1 MHTVA
6 RSSDPILP
14 GLVAPAHRWKV
25 LATGFIANASFA
37 AAFAGIPMTAILMR
51 ADYGLDNRGLGMVL
65 GLLGLG
71 AAVSELPWGW
81 LTDRWGDRRVLLC
94 GLSATALSL
103 LLMAWL
109 AAPHAGPPSHPYWLW
124 SGMLAVGLF
133 GGSVNGASGRAVM
146 AWFGPG
152 ERGLAMS
159 IRQTAVPAGGAVGA
173 LTLPAMAA
181 GPGFAWV
188 YASLALLCGG
198 SALLTWRWLVEPPSA
213 MSADNEQ
220 RAASTSAPLRDW
232 SVWRVALAIGI
243 LCLPQFA
250 VLTFASIFLH
260 DVGAVGL
267 VIISIS
273 MALVQVGAAVTRIW
287 SGRWTD
293 RHGNR
298 RYYLRLCSML
308 SVLMFSLL
316 ALLTAIATLLLPG
329 LAFMTPMLVML
340 VVAGGIIVSAW
351 HGVAYAE
358 LATMAGPRHVGT
370 VLGLGNTCVFAIFFL
385 TAQMIPLLAR
395 HSWSLV
401 WLVAAAAAL
410 LAWRLFI
417 RPSAISD

>member
-6 RSSDPILP
+6 TSSDPILP
-14 GLVAPAHRWKV
+14 SLAAPPHRWKV
-25 LATGFIANASFA
+25 LTTGFIANASFA
-37 AAFAGIPMTAILMR
+37 AAFAGIPMTGILMR
-51 ADYGLDNRGLGMVL
+51 ADYRLDNGDLGMVL

-109 AAPHAGPPSHPYWLW
+109 AVPHAGQVPPPWWLW

-159 IRQTAVPAGGAVGA
+159 IRQTAVPAGGAIGA
-173 LTLPAMAA
+173 LALPALAA
-181 GPGFAWV
+181 GPGFGWV
-188 YASLALLCGG
+188 YGLLALFCGG
-198 SALLTWRWLVEPPSA
+198 SALLTWRWLYEP
-213 MSADNEQ
+213 
-220 RAASTSAPLRDW
+220 ASTGSGASGQHAADGATPLRDW
-232 SVWRVALAIGI
+232 AVWRVALAIGI

-267 VIISIS
+267 IAISVS
-273 MALVQVGAAVTRIW
+273 MALVQIGAAATRIW

-308 SVLMFSLL
+308 SVLMFVVL
-316 ALLTAIATLLLPG
+316 ALLTAVATPVVPDLS
-329 LAFMTPMLVML
+329 FMRPVLVIL
-340 VVAGGIIVSAW
+340 VVAAGVIVSAW

-358 LATMAGPRHVGT
+358 LATMAGPRYVGT
-370 VLGLGNTCVFAIFFL
+370 VLGLGNTCVFVIFFL
-385 TAQMIPLLAR
+385 TAQMIPFLAR
-395 HSWSLV
+395 HAWSLV
-401 WLVAAAAAL
+401 WLAAAVAAL
-410 LAWRLFI
+410 LAWRLFLK
-417 RPSAISD
+417 PATAHG